1 MLTIQQLELEMKK
14 KDREIERLTNCIET
28 LRNKVN
34 NLTVD
39 SIELNNIKLN
49 KYEKSAKSYTEI
61 IEGLEKEIRGLKD
74 DLCVKDKHYELIMK
88 EMNLKFEKEL
98 YTLRTSYENLVGK
111 ADNAVANER
120 LCDRQQKHIEIYDEL
135 LKALQIEFK
144 TQKSELQIKHEIKFS
159 ELKKKMLEHIKD
171 TQKNITQLNLE
182 NMDVSTK
189 LILLQ
194 NHQLIIELEYQ
205 SQQVEEL
212 LKKKEALEM
221 KVFEMQ
227 GDLEVHQ
234 NVENALATKNK
245 TLLDMLKKSEATTAA
260 DGFNKSA
267 KSFYEKQPFTNT
279 TNDFTHSFTI
289 YEKKIK
295 GLEKLIQT
303 KSSELNSL
311 KTNYEALQDK
321 LFTYEKK
328 YGAVF
333 NLFEVGI
340 QKLAEDD
347 EIKRNKDLYINVDS
361 LRNCEFHQFS
371 AEQKYSILMVLVKHI
386 LPLVNIQSEVKQ
398 NLNNVK
404 VRYKEPENSKI
415 TENLKF
421 IESLPQIRTSQ
432 NFFNFQKKYT

>member
-1 MLTIQQLELEMKK
+1 MLTNQQLEMELKR
-14 KDREIERLTNCIET
+14 KDREIERLTNCVDT
-28 LRNKVN
+28 LRTKVN

-39 SIELNNIKLN
+39 SIELNNIKQN
-49 KYEKSAKSYTEI
+49 KYEKPTKSYIEI
-61 IEGLEKEIRGLKD
+61 IENLEKEIKGLKEE
-74 DLCVKDKHYELIMK
+74 LGNKDRHYEAMMK
-88 EMNLKFEKEL
+88 EMNMKFEKEL
-98 YTLRTSYENLVGK
+98 YTHRTSYENLVGK
-111 ADNAVANER
+111 ADNAVSNER

-159 ELKKKMLEHIKD
+159 ELKRKMLEHIKD

-221 KVFEMQ
+221 KIFEMQ
-227 GDLEVHQ
+227 GDIEVHQ
-234 NVENALATKNK
+234 NVENALAAKNK
-245 TLLDMLKKSEATTAA
+245 TLFDMLKKTES
-260 DGFNKSA
+260 DGFNKSI
-267 KSFYEKQPFTNT
+267 KCSFERPNINT
-279 TNDFTHSFTI
+279 TNDFTQSFAI

-295 GLEKLIQT
+295 KLEKLLHNKT
-303 KSSELNSL
+303 SDLNAL
-311 KTNYEALQDK
+311 KTNYENLQDK
-321 LFTYEKK
+321 LHTYEKK
-328 YGAVF
+328 YGNIY

-347 EIKRNKDLYINVDS
+347 EIKQNHDLYINIDS
-361 LRNCEFHQFS
+361 LRNCEFQNFDS
-371 AEQKYSILMVLVKHI
+371 EQKYSILMILVKHI
-386 LPLVNIQSEVKQ
+386 LPLINLQSEVKQ
-398 NLNNVK
+398 SLNNVK
-404 VRYKEPENSKI
+404 VRYREPENSKI

-421 IESLPQIRTSQ
+421 IESLPQIKTTQ
-432 NFFNFQKKYT
+432 NFFNFKKKYI